1 MMQKHAVLPAVLAA
15 MLLSGMAVAQQPS
28 VNSALLDHLAGN
40 WVLRGTIAGQQTTHD
55 VNAEWVLGHHY
66 LRINE
71 VSREKS
77 SSGQPQ
83 YEATV
88 FVGWNAKAKQYAC
101 VWLDVLGGMSAES
114 IGVAT
119 PRENVIPFVFTD
131 EQGEVMFRNDFV
143 YDPKTNSWEWRMEN
157 VKKGVSKPF
166 GRVTLTR
173 K

>member
-1 MMQKHAVLPAVLAA
+1 MATLGLAVLITGGLAA
-15 MLLSGMAVAQQPS
+15 GQQAPMASP
-28 VNSALLDHLAGN
+28 LLDYLAGH
-40 WVLRGTIAGQQTTHD
+40 WVLRGTIARQQTTHD

-88 FVGWNAKAKQYAC
+88 FVGWNDKAKQYAC

-131 EQGEVMFRNDFV
+131 EKGEVTFRNAFV
-143 YDPKTNSWEWRMEN
+143 YDPKTNSWEWRMDN
-157 VKKGVSKPF
+157 VEKSVSKPF